1 MQVYPV
7 FLPLQGCPFRCIYCD
22 QYLITNEECFD
33 LDKHLEEIS
42 NFCKKHQDEDKE
54 IAFFG
59 GTFTAFDLTWQQKQF
74 AKLAPLLNSNT
85 AIRYST
91 RPDCLTKED
100 LVLAKK
106 CGVGTIEF
114 GIQDFSD
121 KVLVKSKRGYK
132 QQQAIEA
139 CKLVQDFN
147 LKLGIQIMPGLPGF
161 SEESLAETK
170 KLILELKPDYV
181 RIYPTVVLKGTKLAE
196 LYHSGK
202 YKPLELEE
210 AIDISV
216 ELYEEF
222 TAAHIQVIKIGVQ
235 IDTADPTA
243 IIAGP
248 HHKAF
253 GELVASKVLVR
264 RLVPQI
270 STDSSEVEIIV
281 SKFDASKFRGH
292 SNYGLKYLQKILG
305 NKKIKLSIDINS
317 DKHIISSISKK
328 GAEK

>member
-33 LDKHLEEIS
+33 LDKHLEKIS
-42 NFCKKHQDEDKE
+42 NFCRKHQNEDKE

-74 AKLAPLLNSNT
+74 AKLAPLLNANT

-100 LVLAKK
+100 LKLAKK
-106 CGVGTIEF
+106 CGVGTIEL
-114 GIQDFSD
+114 GIQDFTD
-121 KVLVKSKRGYK
+121 KVLVQSKRGYK

-161 SEESLAETK
+161 SQESLRETK

-181 RIYPTVVLKGTKLAE
+181 RIYPTVVLKGTKLAD

-222 TAAHIQVIKIGVQ
+222 TAANIQVIKIGVQ

-243 IIAGP
+243 VIAGP

-253 GELVASKVLVR
+253 GELVASKVFIR
-264 RLVPQI
+264 SLVPQI

-292 SNYGLKYLQKILG
+292 SNYGLKYLQKLLG
-305 NKKIKLSIDINS
+305 NRKVKLLIDTNS
-317 DKHIISSISKK
+317 DKHIVSSISKK
-328 GAEK
+328 EVQK

>member
-22 QYLITNEECFD
+22 QYLITNKEYFD
-33 LDKHLEEIS
+33 LEKHLEEIS

-106 CGVGTIEF
+106 CGVGTIEL

-121 KVLVKSKRGYK
+121 KVLVQSKRGYK

-317 DKHIISSISKK
+317 NKHIISSISKK
-328 GAEK
+328 RG